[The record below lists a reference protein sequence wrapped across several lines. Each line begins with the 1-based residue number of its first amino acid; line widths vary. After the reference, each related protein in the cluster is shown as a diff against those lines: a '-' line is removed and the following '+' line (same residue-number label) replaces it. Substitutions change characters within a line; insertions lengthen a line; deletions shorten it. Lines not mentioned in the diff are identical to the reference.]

1 MRPPITKKN
10 GRTCTAAEASSMMER
25 SIALK
30 AADYKVGVA
39 IQTNVGDGE
48 HGYRYPN
55 C

>member
-10 GRTCTAAEASSMMER
+10 GRTRTAAEARSMMER
-25 SIALK
+25 CIGLK

-39 IQTNVGDGE
+39 IQTNVEDGE
-48 HGYRYPN
+48 HAYPYPN